1 MTTQTDVKAATTGS
15 ASTAM
20 VTGRTRLKEI
30 IFPCAASAGA
40 ILLSDGA
47 GGSTLISLTT
57 AAAAGEVS
65 ILLPG
70 EGILAQNGIY
80 LTTLTTVVSVTV
92 IYG

>member
-1 MTTQTDVKAATTGS
+1 MSMQTDVKAATAGS
-15 ASTAM
+15 VGIM

-30 IFPCAASAGA
+30 IFPCGSSAGV

-47 GGSTLISLTT
+47 SGQNLISLTT
-57 AAAAGEVS
+57 AAAAGQIS

-70 EGILAQNGIY
+70 EGILAYNGIY